1 MARYQ
6 VTLDIEDPY
15 GISIVVTV
23 GSSIAFVIHSVDRSL
38 DSRLRG
44 LVYVASVENVPLPI
58 VYLRVAHYDLEPS

>member
-6 VTLDIEDPY
+6 VTLDIEDLY
-15 GISIVVTV
+15 GISIVVT
-23 GSSIAFVIHSVDRSL
+23 IRSL
-38 DSRLRG
+38 DPRLRG